1 MTTYT
6 YTKINANRNAKHEIS
21 TFALGLGMTM
31 AAFAGIWGT
40 ACIVSALVTV
50 GPLNVLK
57 GYFTAMIG

>member
-6 YTKINANRNAKHEIS
+6 DTTINDNNNAEYEIS
-21 TFALGLGMTM
+21 TFALGLGISM
-31 AAFAGIWGT
+31 ATLMGIWGT
-40 ACIVSALVTV
+40 ACIVSALVNV